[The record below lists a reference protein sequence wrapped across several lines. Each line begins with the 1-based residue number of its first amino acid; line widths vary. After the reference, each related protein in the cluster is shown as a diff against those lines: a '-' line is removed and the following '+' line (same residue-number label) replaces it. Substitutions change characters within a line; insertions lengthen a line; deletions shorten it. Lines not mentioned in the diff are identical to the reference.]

1 MTAPHRDPRARAI
14 ASGRR
19 LSSRRSPA
27 GPEGESESDALA
39 SRVRKFQNFKNEL
52 LKL

>member
-19 LSSRRSPA
+19 LSRPPIAR
-27 GPEGESESDALA
+27 PEGESESDALA
-39 SRVRKFQNFKNEL
+39 SRVRKIQNFKNRFL
-52 LKL
+52 HF